1 MGLYLSAGTIF
12 FFFLVPKLTEA
23 NIKIKNKKTEQPTQ
37 EKKKKNEQPML
48 TQKKKK
54 VKRWSKV
61 AAVDPLCVINYN
73 IAIELWV
80 MKTENSQKLFS
91 DSIAHNSKI
100 RELSDWN
107 RVMETELLF
116 AKQTFYYGSHHF
128 WVISYR
134 NRELSYQK
142 SQSKQA
148 LKFLAP

>member
-1 MGLYLSAGTIF
+1 MTVGPLYVF
-12 FFFLVPKLTEA
+12 K
-23 NIKIKNKKTEQPTQ
+23 
-37 EKKKKNEQPML
+37 
-48 TQKKKK
+48 
-54 VKRWSKV
+54 
-61 AAVDPLCVINYN
+61 YN
-73 IAIELWV
+73 IVIELWV

-91 DSIAHNSKI
+91 DSITHNSKI

>member
-1 MGLYLSAGTIF
+1 M
-12 FFFLVPKLTEA
+12 P
-23 NIKIKNKKTEQPTQ
+23 
-37 EKKKKNEQPML
+37 

-61 AAVDPLCVINYN
+61 AAVDPLCVFNYN

-91 DSIAHNSKI
+91 DSITHNSKI

-116 AKQTFYYGSHHF
+116 AKQTF
-128 WVISYR
+128 
-134 NRELSYQK
+134 
-142 SQSKQA
+142 
-148 LKFLAP
+148 